1 MGSLTFGASGILLL
15 SSRDPFWRHKAMP
28 WDGRWRKKKR
38 ILSHSLSKKV
48 TAPKKI
54 IPLDRPTRR
63 AQASGCCCSQSRGER
78 DNTCD
83 KQYPIAPSLF
93 HSSFFA
99 EHTALMPPHFPP
111 LLLVPFQERSGGVL
125 TKWRRRRRRTPFLN
139 YFGLLSAPI
148 DRIPGVPTP
157 KSPPLPPL
165 SHFPPP
171 LIRIC
176 FYLPPPFSP
185 FFFSR
190 HPRLRRRRSR
200 PRIFLPNG
208 RVCI

>member
-1 MGSLTFGASGILLL
+1 MGSLAFGASGILLL

-63 AQASGCCCSQSRGER
+63 AQASVGCCSQSRSER

-83 KQYPIAPSLF
+83 KQHPFVSSLF
-93 HSSFFA
+93 NLSFFA
-99 EHTALMPPHFPP
+99 EHTALMPPLFPP
-111 LLLVPFQERSGGVL
+111 LVPFQERSGGVL
-125 TKWRRRRRRTPFLN
+125 TKWRRRRRTPFLN
-139 YFGLLSAPI
+139 HFGLLSAPI

-157 KSPPLPPL
+157 KSPPSLLFLTFLPNPYKNLLL
-165 SHFPPP
+165 S
-171 LIRIC
+171 
-176 FYLPPPFSP
+176 PPFSP

-190 HPRLRRRRSR
+190 HPRLRRRSR